1 MTVPV
6 RVCVSIC
13 ESSVEKARTAA
24 LEAARWA
31 DVVEIRGDF
40 IRDLNVRQLLRGKTS
55 PVLFTLRSR
64 QEGGEFTGSEWKR
77 LETILEAAQCG
88 ADYVDT
94 EYSGFWKIVLATV
107 PRSRVVLSSHDYAG
121 TRADLDSLLDEMGAT
136 GAGVI
141 KIASQATCLADNLR
155 IARLLNQAGLRGIN
169 LAALAMGRAGTISRV
184 LGPHWGSWMTFA
196 SAPGGAPAAEGQIPA
211 DVLVEQ
217 YRLRQI
223 GPQTEL
229 YGVLGK
235 PLGHSLSP
243 LIHNAAFAARGKDA
257 LMAPLEAS
265 SMEDFQAISAE
276 LPVRG
281 ASVTLPYK
289 EKACLLAG
297 SLSVQAQHTGAVNTL
312 TRRERGWHGDNTD
325 IEGFIRP
332 LKRRLHPGRMRA
344 VVLGA
349 GGGARAVVYGLKSQ
363 GAAVCVVAR
372 DTARA
377 RLLAEK
383 FQAEHAAWKEL
394 PNLHWNILVN
404 ATPVGMYPD
413 VEDSPVPAEW
423 LGGEWVYDL
432 VYNPGETRLLREA
445 AQRGCR
451 TISGVEMFL
460 AQAAKQQ
467 ALWCGLPIPEE
478 RMEQVLRSA
487 IAGGVPQK

>member
-1 MTVPV
+1 M
-6 RVCVSIC
+6 S
-13 ESSVEKARTAA
+13 
-24 LEAARWA
+24 
-31 DVVEIRGDF
+31 
-40 IRDLNVRQLLRGKTS
+40 
-55 PVLFTLRSR
+55 
-64 QEGGEFTGSEWKR
+64 
-77 LETILEAAQCG
+77 
-88 ADYVDT
+88 
-94 EYSGFWKIVLATV
+94 
-107 PRSRVVLSSHDYAG
+107 
-121 TRADLDSLLDEMGAT
+121 AT

-155 IARLLNQAGLRGIN
+155 IARLLNHAALRGIN
-169 LAALAMGRAGTISRV
+169 LAALAMGRAGTLSRV

-196 SAPGGAPAAEGQIPA
+196 SSPGGEPAAEGQIPA

-235 PLGHSLSP
+235 PLVHSLSP

-257 LMAPLEAS
+257 LMLPLEAS
-265 SMEDFQAISAE
+265 SMEDFLAIGAV
-276 LPVRG
+276 LPIRG

-289 EKACLLAG
+289 EKAYQLAG

-312 TRRERGWHGDNTD
+312 IRRESGWHGDNTD

-332 LKRRLHPGRMRA
+332 LKRRVHPGRMRA

-349 GGGARAVVYGLKSQ
+349 GGGSRAVVYGLKSQ

-372 DTARA
+372 DEVRA

-383 FQAEHAAWKEL
+383 FQAEHAAWNEL
-394 PNLHWNILVN
+394 PNLRWNILVN
-404 ATPVGMYPD
+404 ATPVGMYPG

-423 LGGEWVYDL
+423 LSGEWVYDL
-432 VYNPGETRLLREA
+432 VYNPAETRLLREA

-451 TISGVEMFL
+451 TISGIEMFL
-460 AQAAKQQ
+460 TQAAKQQ

-487 IAGGVPQK
+487 IAGEAPQK